1 MRKRQQWGPNL
12 KALSE
17 FPVGATWENNSRL
30 GPPPRTGLQSN
41 LNLVIP
47 SPGPVSGD
55 RRCEQTVRRGR
66 RSAVSA
72 VSLNRS
78 CPKRRIT
85 AYGHREFATLPVQQP
100 SAKLNNVST
109 PGVASMAV
117 VRADD
122 SRSSC
127 LSVGRLSLV
136 QARLLSPAGGVAL
149 KPTHTVRRRGW
160 KSGEGSLKPH
170 QIFNQ
175 HFLRQRSAE
184 RLTSE
189 EECG

>member
-1 MRKRQQWGPNL
+1 M
-12 KALSE
+12 
-17 FPVGATWENNSRL
+17 
-30 GPPPRTGLQSN
+30 GLQSN

-55 RRCEQTVRRGR
+55 RRCEQTGRRGR

-72 VSLNRS
+72 VCLDRSCGS
-78 CPKRRIT
+78 CPKKRIT

-109 PGVASMAV
+109 PGVVSMAV

-127 LSVGRLSLV
+127 LSAGRLSLV
-136 QARLLSPAGGVAL
+136 QARLLSPGGGVAL
-149 KPTHTVRRRGW
+149 KPTHTVKRRGW

-175 HFLRQRSAE
+175 HFLRQHSAE

-189 EECG
+189 KKRG